1 MRFKLQRNHMVDF
14 MFPIALFFVFAVSA
28 IVVILLAAGIYESTT
43 QRSMLNDT
51 SRTTLSYISEK
62 IHQNDAEGEISLGE
76 FDSCPALIMEHGGEM
91 EGYTTYIYVYENE
104 LRELLATGEAQA
116 NASVGKSIMAVEDF
130 DMEELEG
137 GLFRFSCTNAD
148 GHEVSTIVGVRSAA
162 DRDARQ

>member
-43 QRSMLNDT
+43 QSSMLNDT
-51 SRTTLSYISEK
+51 SRTTLSYVSEK
-62 IHQNDAEGEISLGE
+62 IHQNDADGEITLGT

-116 NASVGKSIMAVEDF
+116 NASVGKPIMAVEDF
-130 DMEELEG
+130 EMEEVDA
-137 GLFRFSCTNAD
+137 GLFRFSCTDTNGRA
-148 GHEVSTIVGVRSAA
+148 VSTIVGVRSVT
-162 DRDARQ
+162 D